1 MKLLTKLFTLFLL
14 SINLFS
20 QVDYEKLDQYI
31 AEAVKDFEAAGLAVA
46 IVKDSQVVFS
56 KAYGY
61 ADIEKQTPLT
71 TKSLFNIASCTKAFI
86 SAIVAKQVDEGNL
99 KWSDKVVD
107 HIPNFKLSDIWITNQ
122 LNMVDILSHR
132 SGLKTFAGDLL
143 WFQTGYSNEEII
155 KRMQY
160 LPIER
165 EFRSEYGYQNNM
177 YMIAGEIVSKSSGI
191 QWYEYLD
198 KEIFDKLDM
207 SSSKASSSHLNEKDD
222 VAYPHIESKRYPL
235 TSEKPHA
242 AGSIFSNVDEMSKWV
257 TMLLNNGSYNGNQVL
272 SESVI
277 NDMFTPRTILWL
289 GNSMR
294 KAGANFH
301 TYGLGWFMYDYHG
314 QKIIYHDGGM
324 PGYIARVMLV
334 PKENL
339 GLVILTNEMNAL
351 PQALSLQIVDLFLG
365 NDTIDWAADYLER
378 VNRYKEQDSA
388 KKNEKIEN
396 RVTGT
401 THSLDP
407 ACYTGKYND
416 NSYGEAEVK
425 LVDDV
430 LVIKFPTKGFET
442 EMEHW
447 HYDTFKVE
455 LDDFLPS
462 GYVTFDFN
470 SKGEVTGFKIDLPN
484 PDFHFNDLYFDKID

>member
-1 MKLLTKLFTLFLL
+1 MKILIKLLILFVF
-14 SINLFS
+14 SINIYS
-20 QVDYEKLDQYI
+20 QIDYEKLDQYI
-31 AEAVKDFEAAGLAVA
+31 GKAVKDFEAVGLAVA

-107 HIPNFKLSDIWITNQ
+107 HIPSFKLSDIWITNQ

-143 WFQTGYSNEEII
+143 WFQTGYGNEEII

-177 YMIAGEIVSKSSGI
+177 YMIAGEIVTKSAGTE
-191 QWYEYLD
+191 WYDYLV
-198 KEIFDKLDM
+198 KEIFDKLEM
-207 SSSKASSSHLNEKDD
+207 NTSITSSSQLNEEDD
-222 VAYPHIESKRYPL
+222 IAYPHLEGKRYHL
-235 TSEKPHA
+235 SIEKPHA
-242 AGSIFSNVDEMSKWV
+242 AGSIFSNVDEVSNWV
-257 TMLLNNGSYNGNQVL
+257 TMLLNNGQFNGKQVL
-272 SESVI
+272 SEKVI

-294 KAGANFH
+294 KAVANFH
-301 TYGLGWFMYDYHG
+301 LYGLGWFMYDYQG

-324 PGYIARVMLV
+324 PGYIARTMLI

-339 GLVILTNEMNAL
+339 GLVILTNEMNSL

-365 NDTIDWAADYLER
+365 NDNVDWAADYLER
-378 VNRYKEQDSA
+378 VNRHKEQDSA
-388 KKNEKIEN
+388 RKNEKVEN
-396 RVTGT
+396 RITGT

-407 ACYTGKYND
+407 VGYTGKYND
-416 NSYGEAEVK
+416 NSYGEAEIKIVDEA
-425 LVDDV
+425 LV
-430 LVIKFPTKGFET
+430 LTLPTKGFES

-462 GYVTFDFN
+462 GYLTFDFN

-484 PDFHFNDLYFDKID
+484 PDFHFNDLYFEKID

>member
-1 MKLLTKLFTLFLL
+1 MKLIIKFLILSLL

-20 QVDYEKLDQYI
+20 QVNYDKLDQYI
-31 AEAVKDFEAAGLAVA
+31 AEAVKDFKATGLAVA

-56 KAYGY
+56 KAYGS

-177 YMIAGEIVSKSSGI
+177 YMIAGEIVTKSAGTE
-191 QWYEYLD
+191 WYDYLV
-198 KEIFDKLDM
+198 KEIFDKLEM
-207 SSSKASSSHLNEKDD
+207 NTSKTSSSQLNEEDD
-222 VAYPHIESKRYPL
+222 IAYPHLEGKRYHL
-235 TSEKPHA
+235 AIEKPHA
-242 AGSIFSNVDEMSKWV
+242 AGSIFSNVDEMSNWV
-257 TMLLNNGSYNGNQVL
+257 TMLLNNGQFNGKQVL
-272 SESVI
+272 SEKVI

-301 TYGLGWFMYDYHG
+301 LYGLGWFMYDYQG

-324 PGYIARVMLV
+324 PGYIARTMLV

-339 GLVILTNEMNAL
+339 GLVILTNEMNSL

-365 NDTIDWAADYLER
+365 NEDVDWAADYLER

-388 KKNEKIEN
+388 RKNEKVEN
-396 RVTGT
+396 RITGT
-401 THSLDP
+401 NHSLDP
-407 ACYTGKYND
+407 VGYTGKYND
-416 NSYGEAEVK
+416 NSYGEAEIKIVDEA
-425 LVDDV
+425 LV
-430 LVIKFPTKGFET
+430 LTLPTKGLES

-447 HYDTFKVE
+447 HYDTFKIE

-484 PDFHFNDLYFDKID
+484 PDFHFNDLYFEKID

>member
-1 MKLLTKLFTLFLL
+1 MKLITRFLILTLL
-14 SINLFS
+14 SINIFS

-31 AEAVKDFEAAGLAVA
+31 RKAVNDFEAVGLAVA

-61 ADIEKQTPLT
+61 ADIEQQTPLT

-86 SAIVAKQVDEGNL
+86 SALVAKQVDEGNL
-99 KWSDKVVD
+99 KWSGKVVD

-143 WFQTGYSNEEII
+143 WFQTGYTNEEII
-155 KRMQY
+155 KRIQY
-160 LPIER
+160 LPIEK

-177 YMIAGEIVSKSSGI
+177 YMIAGDIVSKSSRL

-207 SSSKASSSHLNEKDD
+207 NTSKASSSQLNEKDD
-222 VAYPHIESKRYPL
+222 VAYPHLEGKRYPL
-235 TSEKPHA
+235 AIEKPHA
-242 AGSIFSNVDEMSKWV
+242 AGSIFSNVDEMSNWV
-257 TMLLNNGSYNGNQVL
+257 KMLLNNGSYNGEQVL
-272 SESVI
+272 SEKVI

-301 TYGLGWFMYDYHG
+301 LYGLGWFMYDYHG

-324 PGYIARVMLV
+324 PGYIARTMLL
-334 PKENL
+334 PNENL

-365 NDTIDWAADYLER
+365 NDTVDWAADYLER
-378 VNRYKEQDSA
+378 VNRYKEQDA
-388 KKNEKIEN
+388 ERKNEKVEN
-396 RVTGT
+396 RITGT
-401 THSLDP
+401 NHSLEP
-407 ACYTGKYND
+407 AGYTGKYND
-416 NSYGEAEVK
+416 NSYGEASIK

-430 LVIKFPTKGFET
+430 LVIKFPTEGFES

-447 HYDTFKVE
+447 HYDTFKIE

-462 GYVTFDFN
+462 GYVTFNFN
-470 SKGEVTGFKIDLPN
+470 SNGEVTGFKIDLPN
-484 PDFHFNDLYFDKID
+484 PDFHFNDLYFEKID

>member
-1 MKLLTKLFTLFLL
+1 MKIITKLLTLFLL
-14 SINLFS
+14 SINIFS

-31 AEAVKDFEAAGLAVA
+31 GKAVNDFEAVGLAVA

-61 ADIEKQTPLT
+61 ADIEQQTPLT

-86 SAIVAKQVDEGNL
+86 SALVAKQVDEGNL
-99 KWSDKVVD
+99 KWSGKVVD

-143 WFQTGYSNEEII
+143 WFQTGYSNKEII
-155 KRMQY
+155 ERMQY
-160 LPIER
+160 IPIER

-177 YMIAGEIVSKSSGI
+177 YMIAGEIVSKSSGM

-207 SSSKASSSHLNEKDD
+207 STSKASSSQLNEKDD
-222 VAYPHIESKRYPL
+222 VAYPHLEKKRYPL
-235 TSEKPHA
+235 AVEKPHA
-242 AGSIFSNVDEMSKWV
+242 AGSIFSNVDEMSNWV
-257 TMLLNNGSYNGNQVL
+257 KMLLNNGSYNGEQVL
-272 SESVI
+272 SEKVI

-294 KAGANFH
+294 NAGANFH
-301 TYGLGWFMYDYHG
+301 LYGLGWFMYDYHG

-324 PGYIARVMLV
+324 PGYISRTMLV

-339 GLVILTNEMNAL
+339 GLVILTNEINAL

-365 NDTIDWAADYLER
+365 NDAVDWAADYLER
-378 VNRYKEQDSA
+378 VNRYKEQDA
-388 KKNEKIEN
+388 KRKNEKDEN
-396 RVTGT
+396 RITAT
-401 THSLDP
+401 NHSLEQ
-407 ACYTGKYND
+407 AGYTGKYND
-416 NSYGEAEVK
+416 NSYGGASIK

-430 LVIKFPTKGFET
+430 LVIKFPTEGFES

-447 HYDTFKVE
+447 HYDTFKIE

-462 GYVTFDFN
+462 GYVTFNFN
-470 SKGEVTGFKIDLPN
+470 SNGEVTGFKIDLPN
-484 PDFHFNDLYFDKID
+484 PDFHFNDLYFEKID